1 MWWAEQTAQGHYRPE
16 PGGAAPDDVQHDLLH
31 CENPDERAI
40 VESVN
45 QIVREV
51 QAYVPGYSLRVP
63 PIVDGNKVTVIVQV
77 EGLEIFCPNTPETSI
92 SSTLPR

>member
-1 MWWAEQTAQGHYRPE
+1 MMSNTIYS
-16 PGGAAPDDVQHDLLH
+16 
-31 CENPDERAI
+31 I
-40 VESVN
+40 VKTRTKGPLWS
-45 QIVREV
+45 RSTRSSGEV

-92 SSTLPR
+92 SSTLLRWPPRKRWPPGCGRRASEP

>member
-1 MWWAEQTAQGHYRPE
+1 MMSNTIYSI
-16 PGGAAPDDVQHDLLH
+16 VK
-31 CENPDERAI
+31 NPDERAI

-77 EGLEIFCPNTPETSI
+77 EGAGRFSAQILRKPSDIINAAAVAAAEKVAARMRKEGK
-92 SSTLPR
+92 